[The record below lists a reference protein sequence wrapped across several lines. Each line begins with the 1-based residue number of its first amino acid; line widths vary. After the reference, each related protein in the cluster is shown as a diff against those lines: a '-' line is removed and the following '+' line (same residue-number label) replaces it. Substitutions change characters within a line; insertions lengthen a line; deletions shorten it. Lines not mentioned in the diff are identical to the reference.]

1 MTPLAMR
8 ILHVTQGYV
17 PAIGGT
23 ELLIQRVSEELVQR
37 YGDEVAVFTTDCYN
51 GEAFFTPGSPRLPT
65 GWTEINGV
73 RVQRFSVRSDIS
85 RALRLPQ
92 AIAHGLRLPGNDRIG
107 AWAGGPI
114 IPGLRG
120 AIARQ
125 PAEIIAASS
134 FPLLHMFDALEGAHA
149 SGRPCV
155 LHGALHPEDVSGF
168 ERPMI
173 YRAIRAADAYIAN
186 TSFEA
191 DFVIRRGAAPERVH
205 TIGVGV
211 DLQSYEGITTDEAKW
226 RIGFDRLPVV
236 GFIAQLARHKGL
248 ATLLDAMPRVWQ
260 IEPEVNLL
268 IAGGRTSFA
277 GAVEQTIGG
286 WPERYRRR
294 VRYVPDFPN
303 ERKPWLFSAIDL
315 LAYPSVYESFGIAYL
330 EAWAAGKPVIGL
342 RSGAVPAVIDDGVD
356 GLLLDR
362 QDDSMLAD
370 GILSLL
376 QDRARARAM
385 GEAGRAKVRARYTW
399 PAIADRFRQVYSRVL
414 QDSGASACVS

>member
-1 MTPLAMR
+1 MARSMR

-37 YGDEVAVFTTDCYN
+37 YGDEVTVFTTDCYN
-51 GEAFFTPGSPRLPT
+51 AEAFFTPGSRRLPT
-65 GWTEINGV
+65 GLTEINGV
-73 RVQRFSVRSDIS
+73 RVRRFPVRSDIS
-85 RALRLPQ
+85 RALRLPE
-92 AIAHGLRLPGNDRIG
+92 AIAHGLRLPGNDRIR

-114 IPGLRG
+114 IPGLRA

-173 YRAIRAADAYIAN
+173 YRAIRAADAYISN

-191 DFVIRRGAAPERVH
+191 DLIIRRGAAAERVH
-205 TIGVGV
+205 TVGVGV
-211 DLQSYEGITTDEAKW
+211 DLQPYEGITIDDAKW
-226 RIGFDRLPVV
+226 RAGFDRRPVV

-248 ATLLDAMPRVWQ
+248 GTLLAAMPRVWSC
-260 IEPEVNLL
+260 EPDVNLL
-268 IAGGRTSFA
+268 IAGGRTSFT
-277 GAVEQTIGG
+277 GEVEQTIAG

-294 VRYVPDFPN
+294 VGYFPDFPS

-315 LAYPSVYESFGIAYL
+315 LAYPSAYESFGIAYL
-330 EAWAAGKPVIGL
+330 EAWATGKPVIGV
-342 RSGAVPAVIDDGVD
+342 RSGAVPAVIDEGVD

-362 QDDSMLAD
+362 QDDRMLTDA
-370 GILSLL
+370 ILSLL
-376 QDRARARAM
+376 QNEAAARAM
-385 GEAGRAKVRARYTW
+385 GAAGRAKVRAQYTW
-399 PAIADRFRQVYSRVL
+399 PMIADRFRQVYSRVL
-414 QDSGASACVS
+414 QDSVASRRMS